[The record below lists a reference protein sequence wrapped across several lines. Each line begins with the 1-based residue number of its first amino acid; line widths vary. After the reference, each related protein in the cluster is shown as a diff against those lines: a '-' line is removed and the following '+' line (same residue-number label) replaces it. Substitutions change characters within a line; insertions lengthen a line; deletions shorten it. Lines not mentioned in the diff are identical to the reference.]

1 MALVLN
7 FNPLSRFFNKHKGFI
22 LKHKDKFLWF
32 HSFYALVLGIG
43 VMWLGTRD
51 FNFIRIAIYEITF
64 IWLSNLVVPALLV
77 HGGISLKWKNR
88 IRLAINYF
96 NRNFYQQILF
106 FVLPLYY
113 MSTTPGSG
121 NMIFIIFV
129 AVSAVLS
136 TMDIVYDRYLSV
148 KGIILS
154 LFFAFNLFVSI
165 YVMLPI
171 LWGVR
176 SVHAVRISALFAFL
190 GFATFCFKLT
200 HVNAGKKWITTAIA
214 ALMIFLLSEFGRPFI
229 PPAPLRLQK
238 VEFGKEIDR
247 ETLTVKTLYSSLPPG
262 TNKIYLVTTISAP
275 LLLKERVRHSYYING
290 ERVYSSRY
298 FHIAGRGKKGFRVWT
313 FYTLKNV
320 KPGSLLKITVETEGD
335 QLIGW
340 AYLKG

>member
-1 MALVLN
+1 MALAIN

-32 HSFYALVLGIG
+32 HSFYALILGIG

-51 FNFIRIAIYEITF
+51 FNFIRLAIYEITF
-64 IWLSNLVVPALLV
+64 IWLSNLAVPALLV
-77 HGGISLKWKNR
+77 HGGIPLKWKNR

-113 MSTTPGSG
+113 MSTTLGSA
-121 NMIFIIFV
+121 NMIFIILV

-165 YVMLPI
+165 NVMLPI

-176 SVHAVRISALFAFL
+176 NVHAIRISALFAFL

-200 HVNAGKKWITTAIA
+200 RVSAGKKWVTIA
-214 ALMIFLLSEFGRPFI
+214 AAGLMIFLLSEIGRPFI
-229 PPAPLRLQK
+229 PPAPLRLDK
-238 VEFGKEIDR
+238 VEFGKEIDLKS
-247 ETLTVKTLYSSLPPG
+247 LTFKTLFTSLPAG
-262 TNKIYLVTTISAP
+262 TNKIYLVTTINAP
-275 LLLKERVRHSYYING
+275 LLLEERVRHSYYIDG
-290 ERVYSSRY
+290 RKIYSSRY
-298 FHIAGRGKKGFRVWT
+298 FHIAGRGHKGFRVWT
-313 FYTLKNV
+313 FYTLKDVN
-320 KPGSLLKITVETEGD
+320 PGSVLKITVETEGD